1 VLDYQEVGSGNPT
14 NSVITLQYV
23 MGK

>member
-1 VLDYQEVGSGNPT
+1 LDYQEVTNGSPT